1 MPEWNDKKF
10 RGLLTPTIWKNSE
23 KTIKEKL
30 YLEYWG
36 DSRYI
41 HLLVPSIFSIR
52 TNNIK
57 DGIKLLEKYGVS
69 EYITNRCLRRNARE
83 LEILIKY
90 LLKNNIDLVVEEP
103 SRKPRLN
110 NILNSSNAQLKEKY
124 NIDIK
129 ELAKEKEGAD
139 R

>member
-1 MPEWNDKKF
+1 MNKF
-10 RGLLTPTIWKNSE
+10 ERP
-23 KTIKEKL
+23 
-30 YLEYWG
+30 
-36 DSRYI
+36 
-41 HLLVPSIFSIR
+41 
-52 TNNIK
+52 
-57 DGIKLLEKYGVS
+57 KYKVS

-90 LLKNNIDLVVEEP
+90 LLKNNIDLVVENS
-103 SRKPRLN
+103 SRKQRLN

-129 ELAKEKEGAD
+129 EIVIEMEGAD